1 MIMHDMHEPLNL
13 AEDSVR
19 GAEHLLVD
27 GQAGVECSF
36 RVEGPG
42 GAAGTA
48 SVQPDGTFSFK
59 TQQATRYQLLRLQ

>member
-1 MIMHDMHEPLNL
+1 MHDMHEPLNL

-19 GAEHLLVD
+19 GADHMLVD

-36 RVEGPG
+36 RAEGPR

-48 SVQPDGTFSFK
+48 SVQPDGSFSFK
-59 TQQATRYQLLRLQ
+59 TQQAMTWQTAMVN